1 MNPTRIASPPA
12 GFWAFSA
19 QVIPRLLPGALLTL
33 ELTAAALVLGVVLAT
48 LAALMRISKNPLLRG
63 ISGVYVTVIRGT
75 PALLQVLF
83 VYDALPSMAGQ
94 WGGDAWRQVFTLSA
108 FTAGTLALGV
118 NAGAYIAEIIR
129 AAIQSI
135 DRGQM
140 EAARSLGMGHNQ
152 AMWRIIIPQTFR
164 RLTPPMVNEAV
175 ALLKDTSLVGIVALT
190 ELLRTGKLIFSTTFR
205 YEPYIWAAAMYLVMT
220 IALSVW
226 ANRLEARLEARE

>member
-1 MNPTRIASPPA
+1 MIPKIVNPPA

-19 QVIPRLLPGALLTL
+19 EVIPRLLPGALLTL

-48 LAALMRISKNPLLRG
+48 ITALMRISRNPVLRG
-63 ISGVYVTVIRGT
+63 IAQVYVTVIRGT

-83 VYDALPSMAGQ
+83 VYDVFPVLGRQ
-94 WGGDAWRQVFTLSA
+94 IGGEVGAQLTTLSGFA
-108 FTAGTLALGV
+108 ASTIALGV

-140 EAARSLGMGHNQ
+140 EAARSLGMSYGL
-152 AMWRIIIPQTFR
+152 AMRRIIIPQTFR

-175 ALLKDTSLVGIVALT
+175 ALLKDTSLAGLVAIT
-190 ELLRTGKLIFSTTFR
+190 ELLRSGKLIYSNTFR
-205 YEPYIWAAAMYLVMT
+205 WEAYLWVGVIYLAMT
-220 IALSVW
+220 IALNLWS
-226 ANRLEARLEARE
+226 NRLEAALEARE

>member
-1 MNPTRIASPPA
+1 MIPSRIVNPPA
-12 GFWAFSA
+12 EFWAFSA

-33 ELTAAALVLGVVLAT
+33 ELTAVALLLGIVCAT
-48 LAALMRISKNPLLRG
+48 VAALMRIAKSPVLRS
-63 ISGVYVTVIRGT
+63 IAGVYVTVIRGT

-83 VYDALPSMAGQ
+83 VYDALPAIAREL
-94 WGGDAWRQVFTLSA
+94 GGDTLGKLFTLDG
-108 FTAGTLALGV
+108 FTAGALALGV

-140 EAARSLGMGHNQ
+140 EAARSLGMSHNQ

-175 ALLKDTSLVGIVALT
+175 ALLKDTSLVGMVAIN
-190 ELLRTGKLIFSTTFR
+190 ELLKTGKLIFSTTFR
-205 YEPYIWAAAMYLVMT
+205 WEAYIWVAVLYLIMT
-220 IALSVW
+220 IALSLW